1 MSEARSESLEATV
14 ETLASRLSGLN
25 ELLLCLEFDGT
36 LAVSGDDP
44 DETTVRPEMR
54 AAMAELHSHRSVT
67 VAVTSGRSLDDVR
80 ARVDLP
86 GVTYAG
92 NHGLE
97 LRTEGVR
104 NVHPVAETYRPDVD
118 HVCAELRDAFAGEA
132 SVAVEHRG
140 QTLAVHHRR
149 VPDSRVPAV
158 WKAVARAVGE
168 FASGTLTVR
177 GGDGE
182 VEVRPAVAWDRG
194 SVVSSLL
201 DERAS
206 CLPVF
211 VGDARTDEAGFR
223 AVEREGVGVRVGD
236 AEERATAATEFVRDA
251 DEATALL
258 EWLCRTGV
266 ERLDGPGATTRRG
279 LAAGATDDRY
289 TKSD

>member
-1 MSEARSESLEATV
+1 MSEARSEALDAAV
-14 ETLASRLSGLN
+14 ETLASRLPERE

-36 LAVSGDDP
+36 LAVPGETP
-44 DETTVRPEMR
+44 DEATIRPEMR
-54 AAMAELHSHRSVT
+54 AAVAELHSRPSVT
-67 VAVTSGRSLDDVR
+67 VAVTSGRPLDDVR
-80 ARVDLP
+80 TRVDLP

-118 HVCAELRDAFAGEA
+118 HVCEELRDDFADEA
-132 SVAVEHRG
+132 NVAVEHRG

-168 FASGTLTVR
+168 FASGTLAVR
-177 GGDGE
+177 EGDGE

-201 DERAS
+201 DERAA

-223 AVEREGVGVRVGD
+223 AVERDGVGVRVGD

-251 DEATALL
+251 DEATALV

-266 ERLDGPGATTRRG
+266 DRLGAPGPTTQRG
-279 LAAGATDDRY
+279 PAAGATGDRS